1 MGKNRGKKKLRRETW
16 NLDHEL
22 IKWINTHFTAYKI
35 VAAKHIDLS
44 FYKFNYK
51 GKILTQAEIIDRI
64 IEITNFYIH
73 ENDMYELVYDEEKN
87 YKMNTYKDELFD
99 LLKLVIWCMWW

>member
-1 MGKNRGKKKLRRETW
+1 MSKNRGKKKLRRETW

-51 GKILTQAEIIDRI
+51 GKVLTQAEIIDRI
-64 IEITNFYIH
+64 IEITNYLIK
-73 ENDMYELVYDEEKN
+73 EDYQNLIWNKEDREKVEDFKN
-87 YKMNTYKDELFD
+87 EMFD